1 MNSLNSKTISSL
13 LNITENEWFR
23 LLRESNGS
31 EEKMISLLNI
41 SINEWYR
48 LFRESN
54 RLDKIKL

>member
-23 LLRESNGS
+23 LLRESKGS
-31 EEKMISLLNI
+31 EEKLISLLNI

-48 LFRESN
+48 LLKESKRN
-54 RLDKIKL
+54 YSL